1 MKKVYKV
8 IGQLAVELQARNMRM
23 TFSKLNERLGKLG
36 MAHGSNRGLASA
48 VAAAYRHWE
57 REDPN
62 SNVHDAIASVFL
74 DRNGDYA
81 YENY

>member
-1 MKKVYKV
+1 MKEVYKV

-23 TFSKLNERLGKLG
+23 TFSELNERLGI
-36 MAHGSNRGLASA
+36 AYGSNRLARA
-48 VAAAYRHWE
+48 VSAAYAHWE

-74 DRNGDYA
+74 DQNGEYA

>member
-1 MKKVYKV
+1 MREIYKV

-23 TFSKLNERLGKLG
+23 TFSELNERLEELG
-36 MAHGSNRGLASA
+36 MAYGSNRGLARA
-48 VAAAYRHWE
+48 VSAAYTHWE

-74 DRNGDYA
+74 DQNGEYA